1 MKMQFAVA
9 LVAVLGLSGCGG
21 GGGGGGGSDEPDRSG
36 NPSNP
41 SDPGTPG
48 APGPTP
54 NTSVTTLQLAGTWQL
69 ATGSYGAADVDGERD
84 WLSTRRQTF
93 VITRVNNSVLRLKDC
108 VADTAT
114 ADWTLASGILSR
126 SGQTSLTVTDA
137 NTMVATSGGGATQIR
152 LERLSQDKQP
162 QLDLY
167 SPLDRNTWN
176 QLCAE
181 TFVAPGVTNNV
192 QLRAA
197 GTEGIVSATV
207 KMKFESGSYFTPQV
221 YWYSGGGDVSGSY
234 AVTGIGSGNLNNP
247 DGYMALSEVAN
258 VYNFDVSVEM
268 DIQGTSNVVSVMGNF
283 RLHAD
288 WLATPDDATAQSQ

>member
-1 MKMQFAVA
+1 MKMQLAVA

-21 GGGGGGGSDEPDRSG
+21 GGGGGSGEPDRSG

-41 SDPGTPG
+41 TDPGTPG
-48 APGPTP
+48 TPGPTP

-69 ATGSYGAADVDGERD
+69 ATTSYGPADGSGERE

-108 VADTAT
+108 VADST

-137 NTMVATSGGGATQIR
+137 NTMVATSGGGATQIK
-152 LERLSQDKQP
+152 LERLSPDRHP

-181 TFVAPGVTNNV
+181 TFVAAGATNSV

-207 KMKFESGSYFTPQV
+207 RMKFESDAYFTPQV
-221 YWYSGGGDVSGSY
+221 YWYPGSGNVSGSY
-234 AVTGIGSGNLNNP
+234 AVTGIGSGNLVNP
-247 DGYMALSEVAN
+247 DGDMTLSEVDG
-258 VYNFDVSVEM
+258 VYDFDVSVDM
-268 DIQGTSNVVSVMGNF
+268 DIQGTSNVVSIMGIF
-283 RLHAD
+283 KLHAD
-288 WLATPDDATAQSQ
+288 WLATAQQQ